1 MPWQDHEAREHVART
16 EAMLARLDALPD
28 PAARAQAFGAVQA
41 LVELYGECLA
51 RIMRQVT
58 ESADGAPAAAIAG
71 DELVSHLL
79 LVHDLHPEPTQV
91 RVRRALEEVPGA
103 ELLAVEPPAVR
114 VRLTASGCGAAA
126 LRQAVEETVLR
137 AAPEIDSVEVADSPA
152 PALIPVE
159 SLFTPA
165 GSTPPGSGR

>member
-1 MPWQDHEAREHVART
+1 MPWQDHEAREHVSRI
-16 EAMLARLDALPD
+16 EAMLARLDALAD
-28 PAARAQAFGAVQA
+28 PAARAQALGAVQA

-79 LVHDLHPEPTQV
+79 LVHDLHPEPAQV
-91 RVRRALEEVPGA
+91 RLRRALEEVPGA
-103 ELLAVEPPAVR
+103 EVLAVEPPVAR
-114 VRLTASGCGAAA
+114 VRLAASGCGAAA
-126 LRQAVEETVLR
+126 LRQAVEEAVLR
-137 AAPEIDSVEVADSPA
+137 AAPEIESVEVEDAPA
-152 PALIPVE
+152 QALIPVD

-165 GSTPPGSGR
+165 VPTRPGSG